1 MEQELIR
8 EYYDRELGAGFEY
21 AYVLPGLSRAVQAGG
36 RAVRSATDRAFV
48 MLLCRRFGQKLYRDA
63 LPGYWRDEMVTTGEP
78 VAVVREFWRQQD
90 DDEPDHDTRR
100 SDPSQ

>member
-1 MEQELIR
+1 M
-8 EYYDRELGAGFEY
+8 
-21 AYVLPGLSRAVQAGG
+21 QAGG

-63 LPGYWRDEMVTTGEP
+63 LPGYWRDEMVATGEP
-78 VAVVREFWRQQD
+78 VALVREFWRRMD
-90 DDEPDHDTRR
+90 DEEPDHDTRR